1 MATAAG
7 DVWAGLFEACTPL
20 LTGWPGAAWKW
31 DGRFEAVESAFPR
44 SAEAVAREKAVAL
57 LPSVWTSA
65 TVKEAPEAVRAL
77 AADTGGLRAGQ
88 LLFSAAPVESALP
101 FGLWW
106 PWGDGK
112 TVTLRIGLSGLDA
125 GAPAVVRLVERFGVK
140 R

>member
-1 MATAAG
+1 MG
-7 DVWAGLFEACTPL
+7 NDPWAGLLEACAGL
-20 LTGWPGAAWKW
+20 LAGWPGAAWKW

-44 SAEAVAREKAVAL
+44 AAEAQAREKVGAL
-57 LPSVWTSA
+57 LPSAWSSV
-65 TVKEAPEAVRAL
+65 TVKEAPEAVRTL
-77 AADTGGLRAGQ
+77 ATKTGGLRPGQ
-88 LLFSAAPVESALP
+88 LLFSGAPVEGALP

-112 TVTLRIGLSGLDA
+112 TVTLRVGLSGLDA